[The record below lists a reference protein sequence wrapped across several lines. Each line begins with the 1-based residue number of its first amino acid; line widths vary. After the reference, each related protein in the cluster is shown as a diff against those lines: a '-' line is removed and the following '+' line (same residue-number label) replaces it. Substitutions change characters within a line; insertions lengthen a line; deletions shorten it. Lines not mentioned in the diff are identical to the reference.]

1 MIIIIFQSRLIFL
14 KNNNFLFLC
23 KSKMS
28 HGASRLGDY
37 GAMSVNKNTR
47 LTKHMLLC
55 GTRFFIFILS
65 KKSKKIILTFKNQS
79 TEYLNSTC

>member
-1 MIIIIFQSRLIFL
+1 
-14 KNNNFLFLC
+14 
-23 KSKMS
+23 MS
-28 HGASRLGDY
+28 HGASRVGDY

-47 LTKHMLLC
+47 LTKLMLC
-55 GTRFFIFILS
+55 DTRFFIFILS